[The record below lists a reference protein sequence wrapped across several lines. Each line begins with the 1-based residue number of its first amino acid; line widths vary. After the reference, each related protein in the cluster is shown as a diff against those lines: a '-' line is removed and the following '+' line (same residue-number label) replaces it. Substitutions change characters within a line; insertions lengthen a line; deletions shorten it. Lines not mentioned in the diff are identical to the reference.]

1 MKIVV
6 LDGYTTS
13 PGDLSWADF
22 ERLGELSVYDRTT
35 YDYKEPH
42 KVIENIKDADV
53 VFTNKT
59 PITRLILE
67 SVPNVKYIG
76 VLATGYNVVDIDAAK
91 ERGIVVT
98 NIPTYGTSAVA
109 QMTFALI
116 LELCHHVGAHNE
128 AVKKG
133 EWTNNLDWCFWNY
146 PLIELAEKKLGIV
159 GFGRIGRAVAQI
171 AVAFGMKVLAFDEH
185 RDENLVSDDIKY
197 VDLDELFGESD
208 VISLHCPL
216 FESTK
221 GIINASSIKK
231 MKDGVMIIN
240 TSRGPLIEE
249 SDLAEALNNGK
260 VGGAAVDVVSTEPI
274 NSDNALLSATNCI
287 ITPHISWAPKESRK
301 RLMDIA
307 LDNLKSYLEG
317 HPINVINNNINR

>member
-22 ERLGELSVYDRTT
+22 EQLGELRVYERTT
-35 YDYKEPH
+35 YDYKEEQ
-42 KVIENIKDADV
+42 KVIENIKDAEI

-59 PITRLILE
+59 PITRSIIE

-76 VLATGYNVVDIDAAK
+76 VLATGYNVVDIDTAK

-98 NIPTYGTSAVA
+98 NIPTYGTNAVA
-109 QMTFALI
+109 QMTFALM
-116 LELCHHVGAHNE
+116 LEMCHHVGAHNE

-146 PLIELAEKKLGIV
+146 PLIELADKKLGIV

-171 AVAFGMKVLAFDEH
+171 AVAFGMKVLAFDEY
-185 RDENLVSDDIKY
+185 RDVNLVSDDIKY
-197 VDLDELFGESD
+197 VDLDELFRESD

-216 FESTK
+216 FENTK

-260 VGGAAVDVVSTEPI
+260 VGGAAVDVVSSEPI
-274 NSDNALLSATNCI
+274 NSDNALLFAKNCI

-307 LDNLKSYLEG
+307 LDNLKSYLED
-317 HPINVINNNINR
+317 HPINVINN